1 MPPEFIKVKF
11 SSKSGLVTALNTAAA
26 VPGVVDWI
34 QWPRFFSLSH
44 PHTLCCVTLQF
55 LLLEARYPSQSLNI
69 GLGQGA
75 WFAQWDVIRYD
86 ANRSL
91 NCAWPIGLLSL
102 RCEEHFP
109 RIPLIQGLPLGVTFL
124 VWTVSD
130 VSGLSPVTWGYKN
143 ALFIGGWWKWSKV
156 MSIKCLAQSIRELPF
171 REVFGNIVELWLTR
185 LKLSLHGDRESS
197 FVSLLPSFC
206 WLQRCSLRLEAVAKY
221 PRLGKKIENAAVIL

>member
-1 MPPEFIKVKF
+1 MCSGRGPLLCPIPFTPPASASGGLLMPPEFIKVKV

-34 QWPRFFSLSH
+34 QWPGFFSLPH

-55 LLLEARYPSQSLNI
+55 LLLEARYSSQPLNV

-75 WFAQWDVIRYD
+75 WFAQSDVIRYD

-109 RIPLIQGLPLGVTFL
+109 RIPLIQG
-124 VWTVSD
+124 
-130 VSGLSPVTWGYKN
+130 WGKT
-143 ALFIGGWWKWSKV
+143 
-156 MSIKCLAQSIRELPF
+156 IRTEP
-171 REVFGNIVELWLTR
+171 EAT
-185 LKLSLHGDRESS
+185 
-197 FVSLLPSFC
+197 
-206 WLQRCSLRLEAVAKY
+206 CSLEPSSSQPGSATL
-221 PRLGKKIENAAVIL
+221 